1 MPYQEIDI
9 RELVVNPA
17 NDRHGELLDEATAI
31 AELFRLHDQAMRNLA
46 ADIVSTGVVYDPPLV
61 FPDEGSF
68 VVYDGNRRVTCLKL
82 LNDPTRAPNDELV
95 HYFEGLRRGN
105 EDAIPRVL
113 TCQVETDR
121 NIIDA
126 ILQRRHTGSQQGVGQ
141 ISWNDRAKR
150 NFAERTGQGG
160 SINVAA
166 EIERILTEANRLPEG
181 SIPWSTMTRLL
192 SSEEFRNRVGVST
205 QGRQF
210 RITHDHGAVLDVLER
225 IARDLSSQRI
235 TLGNLWNNEGKR
247 AYLDQLGDDGLLP
260 REAERLAA
268 PEVAAGAALRRPRRQ
283 PPRPV
288 QTTFIPKDVPPIQW
302 VAEQARVRHIW
313 EELQSLN
320 IRSHPNAVSALMRIL
335 IELAV
340 QDYIDRHRVRSGDNL
355 AQKFGAVSR
364 SLLDAELIDRDYF
377 DELERMRQHDQIISV
392 PSMQRYIHSPN
403 FAPLEGELRAYWVRL
418 GRFLTTAL
426 NR

>member
-9 RELVVNPA
+9 RDLVVNPA
-17 NDRHGELLDEATAI
+17 NDRHGELLDESAAI

-46 ADIVSTGVVYDPPLV
+46 ADIVSAGVVYDPPLV
-61 FPDEGSF
+61 FPDEGLF
-68 VVYDGNRRVTCLKL
+68 VVHDGNRRVTCLKL
-82 LNDPTRAPNDELV
+82 LNDPNRAPNDELV
-95 HYFEGLRRGN
+95 RYFTGLRRGN
-105 EDAIPRVL
+105 EGAIPHVL
-113 TCQVETDR
+113 TCQVEADR
-121 NIIDA
+121 NVIDA

-160 SINVAA
+160 GVSVAA
-166 EIERILTEANRLPEG
+166 EIERVLTEANRLPEG
-181 SIPWSTMTRLL
+181 TIPWSTMTRLL

-210 RITHDHGAVLDVLER
+210 RVTHDHGAVLDVLER

-247 AYLDQLGDDGLLP
+247 AYLDQLGEDGLLP
-260 REAERLAA
+260 REAERLAT
-268 PEVAAGAALRRPRRQ
+268 PDVAAGPALRQPRRQ
-283 PPRPV
+283 PARPV
-288 QTTFIPKDVPPIQW
+288 QTTFIPRDVPPVQW
-302 VAEQARVRHIW
+302 VAEQVRVRHIW

-335 IELAV
+335 IELTV

-377 DELERMRQHDQIISV
+377 DELERMRQHEEIISV

-403 FAPLEGELRAYWVRL
+403 FAPLEGELRAYWARL
-418 GRFLTTAL
+418 GRFLITSL